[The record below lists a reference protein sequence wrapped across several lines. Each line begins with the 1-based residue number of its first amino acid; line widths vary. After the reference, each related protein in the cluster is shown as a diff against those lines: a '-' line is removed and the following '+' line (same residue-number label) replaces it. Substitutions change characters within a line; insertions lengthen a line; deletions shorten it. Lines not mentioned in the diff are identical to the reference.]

1 MREKIEQW
9 TLVLLIA
16 CGYLF
21 QVPGLW
27 RQGTIGI
34 PALVVGGIIFFVL
47 VALLLRASSG
57 AALLIGALASL
68 SVVSQMIGFVG
79 IGPRIRGIVR
89 PSSLQLAAGIAGAML
104 VAYLGID
111 LWSRW
116 RKKPNQPTEPTAKA
130 AAHQ

>member
-1 MREKIEQW
+1 MRAKIEQW

-27 RQGTIGI
+27 RQGAIGI
-34 PALVVGGIIFFVL
+34 PALVIGGAIFFVL
-47 VALLLRASSG
+47 IALLLRASAG

-68 SVVSQMIGFVG
+68 SVVSQTIGFFAIGPLIRGVAPPSAVG
-79 IGPRIRGIVR
+79 I
-89 PSSLQLAAGIAGAML
+89 ACAML
-104 VAYLGID
+104 VGYLGVD

-116 RKKPNQPTEPTAKA
+116 RKKPNQSPEPTR
-130 AAHQ
+130 